1 MSKLNDTTLKSLAK
15 IGHGEYYSSTMDAR
29 EVNTF
34 LSNIASLKKDGKKT
48 KEINQ
53 YKQLYPYFLGV
64 GIIMFLVAYL
74 VPVRRQKI

>member
-34 LSNIASLKKDGKKT
+34 LSNIASLKKRTAKKRLR
-48 KEINQ
+48 KSINTNN
-53 YKQLYPYFLGV
+53 YTR
-64 GIIMFLVAYL
+64 IFLV
-74 VPVRRQKI
+74 